1 MIYYSAKHIMI
12 ILIRLYQKTL
22 SFDHGILSVFY
33 PHGFCRYKPTCSEYA
48 IDAIEKHGIFKGGS
62 MAAWR
67 VLRCNPWSHGGC
79 DPVE

>member
-1 MIYYSAKHIMI
+1 MI
-12 ILIRLYQKTL
+12 ILIRLYQKTP

-48 IDAIEKHGIFKGGS
+48 IDAIENTAYSGINGGLEGIAMQPMES
-62 MAAWR
+62 WR
-67 VLRCNPWSHGGC
+67 R